1 MFEMNVFFLKKKN
14 NIMKNNG
21 KNIHLYDILYV
32 LTWFVMHRD
41 KIVDD
46 HFPWLNH
53 YQDPM
58 KAKTLKT
65 KVASN

>member
-1 MFEMNVFFLKKKN
+1 MFEVNVFFLKKN
-14 NIMKNNG
+14 NNMKNL
-21 KNIHLYDILYV
+21 HVYDI
-32 LTWFVMHRD
+32 LTWFVMHRV
-41 KIVDD
+41 KIVDY

-53 YQDPM
+53 YQDQM